1 MKGLAV
7 RALLVLPLLLLLA
20 ACATTPAGSVTLLPG
35 EPGANVGAVALFD
48 GKTGAETGS
57 LTAENTQAALGG
69 KFAAKPADPKLY
81 AALTDTLP
89 PPPAR
94 FTLYFLEGTTK
105 LTPDS
110 EPELKKVFA
119 EIAKRPGAEVQI
131 TGHTDTVGKEGDND
145 MLSLKRAR
153 DIREALIAQG
163 LNPTISRAVGRGERE
178 LLVPTPL
185 NTAEPRNRRVEIT
198 VR

>member
-1 MKGLAV
+1 M
-7 RALLVLPLLLLLA
+7 RALIVVALLTLLS
-20 ACATTPAGSVTLLPG
+20 ACATAGGSVTLLPG
-35 EPGANVGAVALFD
+35 EPGASVGAVAVFD
-48 GKTGAETGS
+48 PKSGAETGS
-57 LTAENTQAALGG
+57 LTAENTQTALGG

-89 PPPAR
+89 PPPAK
-94 FTLYFLEGTTK
+94 FVLYFLEGTTK
-105 LTPDS
+105 LTPES
-110 EPELKKVFA
+110 EPELKNVFA

-145 MLSLKRAR
+145 TLSLKRAR
-153 DIREALIAQG
+153 DIREALVAQG
-163 LNPTISRAVGRGERE
+163 LNPTITRAVGRGERE
-178 LLVPTPL
+178 LLVQTPP

>member
-1 MKGLAV
+1 M
-7 RALLVLPLLLLLA
+7 RALMLVALLTLLS
-20 ACATTPAGSVTLLPG
+20 ACATTPTGSVTLLPG
-35 EPGANVGAVALFD
+35 EPGAKVGAVALFD

-57 LTAENTQAALGG
+57 LSAENTQAALGG
-69 KFAAKPADPKLY
+69 KFVAKPADPRLY

-89 PPPAR
+89 PPPASFR
-94 FTLYFLEGTTK
+94 LYFLEGTTK
-105 LTPDS
+105 LTPES
-110 EPELKKVFA
+110 EPELQKVFA

-145 MLSLKRAR
+145 TLSRKRAV

-163 LNPTISRAVGRGERE
+163 LNPTISRAVGRGARD
-178 LLVPTPL
+178 LLVQTPP
-185 NTAEPRNRRVEIT
+185 NTQEPRNRRVEIT

>member
-1 MKGLAV
+1 V

-20 ACATTPAGSVTLLPG
+20 ACATTPTGSVTLLPG
-35 EPGANVGAVALFD
+35 EAGANVGAVALFD
-48 GKTGAETGS
+48 AKSGAETGS
-57 LTAENTQAALGG
+57 LTAENTQAPLGG
-69 KFAAKPADPKLY
+69 KFVAKPVDPGRY

-89 PPPAR
+89 PPPAK
-94 FTLYFLEGTTK
+94 FTLYFVEGATR
-105 LTPDS
+105 LTPES

-119 EIAKRPGAEVQI
+119 EIARRPGAEVQI
-131 TGHTDTVGKEGDND
+131 TGHTDTVGKDADND
-145 MLSLKRAR
+145 LLSLNRAR
-153 DIREALIAQG
+153 DIREALVGQG

-178 LLVPTPL
+178 LLIQTPD